1 MANRPQPG
9 LVAGGLGAL
18 LGISLLLHAWLIA
31 SSPGAFF
38 DMVSFHIQAATV
50 FDHQNVYAA
59 TERYPYPPVWI
70 WIVAGVQGLATVLR
84 VPFDALVR
92 APATLGDLGIGV
104 VLYGYARDRIGA
116 GWRAL
121 IPSALYL
128 LNPAVLLISAAHGQ
142 FDSLVI
148 LFVLLAF
155 YLRGPHQNGRWF
167 SAALALGIAI
177 ALKGF
182 PILLLPYLVMTTPAG
197 KRMRT
202 AGLALVPLGVSVLLY
217 VAVFGFTP
225 NMVTHVLGYRSTD
238 AFGWAVQAAA
248 SGLPAGAL
256 ARLAEASRAFIIVF
270 GAVVPLLLFR
280 RRPAA
285 AITLLFATFYA
296 STWSMSVQYL
306 LWIVPF
312 LSLALPVGALVYTA
326 VALAAE
332 VVFYFDLGPEIIPGA
347 AWWSS
352 LLSAMAGQRLWF
364 VGLLIALFAV
374 FIPIGV
380 IVVSGGIALYLARK
394 SLTGRGHLSA
404 MV

>member
-1 MANRPQPG
+1 
-9 LVAGGLGAL
+9 VL

-38 DMVSFHIQAATV
+38 DMVSYRIQAATV
-50 FDHQNVYAA
+50 FDHQNVYAV

-70 WIVAGVQGLATVLR
+70 WIVAGLRGLATLIQ

-121 IPSALYL
+121 TPSALYL

-155 YLRGPHQNGRWF
+155 YLRGRQQNGRWL
-167 SAALALGIAI
+167 SAGLALGIAI

-202 AGLALVPLGVSVLLY
+202 AGMALLPLGVSVLIY
-217 VAVFGFTP
+217 VGVFGFTP
-225 NMVTHVLGYRSTD
+225 SMVTHVLGYRSTV
-238 AFGWAVQAAA
+238 AFGWSIQAAA
-248 SGLPAGAL
+248 SGLPAAVL
-256 ARLAEASRAFIIVF
+256 PRLGDASHAFIIVF

-280 RRPAA
+280 SRPAA

-312 LSLALPVGALVYTA
+312 LSLALPVGAVVYSA

-332 VVFYFDLGPEIIPGA
+332 VAFYFDLDPEIIPGA

-352 LLSAMAGQRLWF
+352 LLSSMAAQRLWI
-364 VGLLIALFAV
+364 VVLLIGVFAV
-374 FIPIGV
+374 FVPIGV
-380 IVVSGGIALYLARK
+380 ILVSGGIALYLARK
-394 SLTGRGHLSA
+394 SLTGRGHLSE
-404 MV
+404 MS